1 MTTADRIKNR
11 REELGLSQDALAK
24 RLGLKSRSSITRIE
38 KSGNDVSLNDLYRIA
53 RALDCSTNYLMG
65 WKDGFDPEAGIAYT
79 YGDIYDFIEN
89 PKSNDPEFERLKD
102 IYNKLEDKKALL
114 DYAEYLAEKERR

>member
-24 RLGLKSRSSITRIE
+24 RLGLRSRSSITRIE
-38 KSGNDVSLNDLYRIA
+38 KSGNAVSMNDLYRIA
-53 RALDCSTNYLMG
+53 RALDCSANYLMG
-65 WKDGFDPEAGIAYT
+65 WKDGC
-79 YGDIYDFIEN
+79 
-89 PKSNDPEFERLKD
+89 DPEFERLKD